1 VILEREAQEE
11 GNDRIK
17 KHCPNQKKRIIG
29 KHKMIAIYTLI
40 QKSLQDGRRRR
51 RHQNAHFDEQ
61 DGFTEASV
69 QFTTDQ
75 SPEEETCQEV
85 GEELKD
91 SPVSFLYSL
100 ASRWAWNAVIFRCE
114 THPQECD
121 VKYRDGAGDTVL
133 HWACFGVA
141 PLNVVEALLEVCPDL
156 AKAQNHIGHLPL
168 HVACSYRA
176 SCSIIRALVSAYPQ
190 GAGIPN
196 GAGSYSLH
204 ILCDYGCSAQSIQAI
219 LETKEGAQS
228 VMELDSIYRRTP
240 LYILHERTSLTRYR
254 RTVDELRSVRQRQ
267 REIIGDKESDGISEP
282 DQAEMA
288 RLEASMEHHY
298 EWDYWDKA
306 QRLVL
311 AEFLGR
317 PLVADD
323 VDRPGVLHA
332 CVGIRKCPPSLLEL
346 ALLLKVDQ
354 LLEIDKEGRLPL
366 HLACAVSTP
375 ACVSEVLSACPRAAC
390 TTDSKGNLP
399 LSIFLQHHSKYLSW
413 VGPVEEMIFANPI
426 ALETLGLDT
435 RLYPRI
441 WSRFSTIRSPA
452 TRTRN
457 IRALY
462 ESIRGNPTIFAR

>member
-1 VILEREAQEE
+1 
-11 GNDRIK
+11 
-17 KHCPNQKKRIIG
+17 
-29 KHKMIAIYTLI
+29 MIAIYTLI
-40 QKSLQDGRRRR
+40 QKSVQDTRRRR
-51 RHQNAHFDEQ
+51 RRRRNDHIDEQ
-61 DGFTEASV
+61 DRFTEPSI
-69 QFTTDQ
+69 QLTTNQ
-75 SPEEETCQEV
+75 SPEEEACQAV
-85 GEELKD
+85 VEELKD
-91 SPVSFLYSL
+91 LPVSFLYSL

-114 THPQECD
+114 TDPKECD

-176 SCSIIRALVSAYPQ
+176 SGAVIRALVSAYPQ

-204 ILCDYGCSAQSIQAI
+204 ILCDYGCGVQSIQAI

-228 VMELDSIYRRTP
+228 VMELDSIYRETP

-267 REIIGDKESDGISEP
+267 REIIGDKESDEIFES
-282 DQAEMA
+282 DQAEIA
-288 RLEASMEHHY
+288 RLEASMEHYH
-298 EWDYWDKA
+298 EWDYWEKA

-317 PLVADD
+317 PLVTDD

-332 CVGIRKCPPSLLEL
+332 CVGIRKCPSSLLEL

-354 LLEIDKEGRLPL
+354 LWQIDKDGRLPL
-366 HLACAVSTP
+366 HLACTVATP
-375 ACVSEVLSACPRAAC
+375 ATVSEVLSACPRAAC
-390 TTDSKGNLP
+390 TPDGSGNFP
-399 LSIFLQHHSKYLSW
+399 LSIFLQHHSKSLSW
-413 VGPVEEMIFANPI
+413 AGPVEEMVFANPV
-426 ALETLGLDT
+426 ALEALGLDT

-452 TRTRN
+452 SRTRN
-457 IRALY
+457 IRTLY
-462 ESIRGNPTIFAR
+462 VSIMANPTIFAR